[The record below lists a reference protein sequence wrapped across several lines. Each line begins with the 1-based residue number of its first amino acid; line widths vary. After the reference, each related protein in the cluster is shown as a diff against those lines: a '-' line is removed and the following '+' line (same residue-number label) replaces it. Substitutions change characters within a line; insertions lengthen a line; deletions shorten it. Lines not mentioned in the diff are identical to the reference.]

1 MTEAPEI
8 ALTRMP
14 DGTVKQVGP
23 LTGTR
28 VWTVPGRA
36 GRPLAAPRDA
46 PRRLA
51 PGEERR
57 LCAFCSDRYFETTPE
72 KARLVGPDFT
82 ELRRVAAA
90 DLDDTTAEFRRFGNL
105 FEIVSAEYWRENH
118 GFRQPSSVV
127 EWAQA
132 YLADPVGRAHI
143 EKLADIRAAASGTA
157 VSLEEA
163 ALDLLGGSHDVI
175 VARRHVVD
183 GAEYDDQIVSSG
195 SLRPDEHAAY
205 VAFTVSAL
213 AEIHAAQPHAAY
225 VAVFQNWLRPA
236 GASFEHL
243 HKQLVA
249 IDEHGPQVDRELRML
264 ASDHLLYQHRIIDL
278 AAEHDL
284 VVAATDGAVAVAGV
298 GHRYPAFE
306 VFSTAEENLPFEHSP
321 AGIRAVSDLL
331 HALHAA
337 TGAQVP
343 TNEEWHY
350 RPPHAPW
357 AMPWRVVLKW
367 RTSTP
372 AGFEGVTKVYV
383 NTIDPWELRRRAVES
398 LTRLREQGLIAPGI
412 RIGDECT
419 PDDTRL
425 RYASGHGGASISE
438 GADAAP
444 GGAREARDR

>member
-1 MTEAPEI
+1 MSDGAQSAI
-8 ALTRMP
+8 VRMP

-36 GRPLAAPRDA
+36 HRPLTAPRDD

-57 LCAFCSDRYFETTPE
+57 LCAFCTDRYLETTPE
-72 KARLVGPDFT
+72 KARLVGADFR
-82 ELRRVAAA
+82 ELRRVPA
-90 DLDDTTAEFRRFGNL
+90 DEVDDTVAEFRRFGNL

-118 GFRQPSSVV
+118 GFRQPASVI
-127 EWAQA
+127 EWARE
-132 YLADPVGRAHI
+132 YLSQPIGRMHL
-143 EKLADIRAAASGTA
+143 EKLAAIRAAASGTT

-163 ALDLLGGSHDVI
+163 TLDLLGGSHDVI

-183 GAEYDDQIVSSG
+183 GAEHDDELVSSG
-195 SLRPDEHAAY
+195 VLTPEEHAAY
-205 VAFTVSAL
+205 FAFTVASL
-213 AEIHAAQPHAAY
+213 ADIQAAQPHAAY

-264 ASDHLLYQHRIIDL
+264 ASDHRLYQHRILDL
-278 AAEHDL
+278 AIAEGL
-284 VVAATDGAVAVAGV
+284 VVAANDGAVAVAGV

-306 VFSTAEENLPFEHSP
+306 VFSTSAQSLPQDHSP
-321 AGIRAVSDLL
+321 EGVRAVSDLV

-337 TGAQVP
+337 TGVHVP

-350 RPPHAPW
+350 RPPRAPW
-357 AMPWRVVLKW
+357 PMPWRVVLKW
-367 RTSTP
+367 RISNP
-372 AGFEGVTKVYV
+372 AGFEGGTKVYV
-383 NTIDPWELRRRAVES
+383 NTVDPWELRRRTVAALGDLRS
-398 LTRLREQGLIAPGI
+398 AGRLAGGI
-412 RIGDECT
+412 RIGDEVS
-419 PDDTRL
+419 
-425 RYASGHGGASISE
+425 A
-438 GADAAP
+438 ADAQLHYSDGVDA
-444 GGAREARDR
+444 E